1 MKLETEKKA
10 IYEDIAKS
18 HAWNFVGD
26 DFVTSSRQL
35 AEKLKMPR
43 SRVLKALHELV
54 ADGLVEKRSMGR
66 PAVVSYGEVTELEC
80 EAMPPANGWGL
91 TKQGYDTEYYRA
103 EQAACDKSLAD
114 WANGAYDER
123 D

>member
-1 MKLETEKKA
+1 MKMEAEKKA
-10 IYEDIAKS
+10 IYENIAKS
-18 HAWNFVGD
+18 HAWNFMGY

-35 AEKLKMPR
+35 AEELKMPR
-43 SRVLKALHELV
+43 SRVLKALRELA

-66 PAVVSYGEVTELEC
+66 PAVVSYGEVAELEC
-80 EAMPPANGWGL
+80 EDGWGL

-103 EQAACDKSLAD
+103 EQAACDRSLAD
-114 WANGAYDER
+114 WANGTCDEG